1 MMKVEVQLRTLAM
14 DTWASLEH
22 KMRYKKDVEMTQQ
35 MSDELY
41 QCSAVCVEL
50 DKRME
55 LLNREIGE

>member
-22 KMRYKKDVEMTQQ
+22 KMRYKKDVEMTAQ

-41 QCSAVCVEL
+41 QCSAVCAEL